1 MSSDFIVF
9 NCAPTLSGVK
19 VGNLVSQFY
28 NNEQEVRDFI
38 AEQDRIL
45 KPKGVRIVLVKIT
58 EKTALIYVYRQKQL
72 ASLLSR
78 IGIQK
83 FLAQYGYNDF
93 SVEACLNHLRGRL
106 LLSEFP
112 HEIGVFLGY
121 PLDDIQ
127 SFIDN
132 KGANCPCTGYWKAY
146 NNIDR
151 AKLIFNLYR
160 KCTDS
165 CCRRY
170 ENGTDILRL
179 TAAG

>member
-28 NNEQEVRDFI
+28 SSRQEVLDFI
-38 AEQDRIL
+38 AQQDKML
-45 KPKGVRIVLVKIT
+45 KAKGVRIVLVKMT
-58 EKTALIYVYRQKQL
+58 PRTALIYVYRQKQL
-72 ASLLSR
+72 ARLLSR
-78 IGIQK
+78 TGIQK
-83 FLAQYGYNDF
+83 FLAQYGYKNF
-93 SVEACLNHLRGRL
+93 SVAACLNHLRGRL
-106 LLSEFP
+106 LLSDFP

-160 KCTDS
+160 RCTDE
-165 CCRRY
+165 CCRRF
-170 ENGTDILRL
+170 ERGTDILRL